1 MSARRASPRRSIIV
15 PRRGRA
21 RRHPSL
27 ASPLIVAGDSVPL
40 PRAPLALVADAHDYE
55 EGSAAERAAA
65 RKLAVLLAR
74 RESATVALPPQRAA
88 GGGDAPQFPRCLS
101 ELTVQDCRRRSRALV
116 SEIFVGGAVTAYCVE
131 HAGLDAGAKTELMTL
146 LSSVFVEQKKS
157 WGSFVKELLNCRKR
171 SFTLALCA
179 NDTVLAAAMVEDD
192 GMVCIIRMMATH
204 PAHRRCGCARLLDAL
219 VQQECYVRRKAKHL
233 CVEVSTKQENDVI
246 WRPKLKYTV
255 RALSTRPLSR
265 SRSRSLSL
273 SLSLSLFLPETSL
286 VPTDACFC

>member
-27 ASPLIVAGDSVPL
+27 ASPLVAGDSVPL
-40 PRAPLALVADAHDYE
+40 PLAPLALVAGRDDYE
-55 EGSAAERAAA
+55 EASAEERAGA
-65 RKLAVLLAR
+65 RKLAGLLAR

-88 GGGDAPQFPRCLS
+88 GGGGAPQFPRCLS
-101 ELTVQDCRRRSRALV
+101 ELTVQDRRRRSRALV

-179 NDTVLAAAMVEDD
+179 NDTVLA
-192 GMVCIIRMMATH
+192 CTRT
-204 PAHRRCGCARLLDAL
+204 RL
-219 VQQECYVRRKAKHL
+219 
-233 CVEVSTKQENDVI
+233 
-246 WRPKLKYTV
+246 
-255 RALSTRPLSR
+255 
-265 SRSRSLSL
+265 
-273 SLSLSLFLPETSL
+273 
-286 VPTDACFC
+286 

>member
-1 MSARRASPRRSIIV
+1 MSASSASRRRSIIV
-15 PRRGRA
+15 ARRKP
-21 RRHPSL
+21 RHPSL
-27 ASPLIVAGDSVPL
+27 ASPLVAGDSVPL
-40 PRAPLALVADAHDYE
+40 PLAPLALVAGRDDYE
-55 EGSAAERAAA
+55 EASAEERAGA
-65 RKLAVLLAR
+65 RKLAGLLAR

-179 NDTVLAAAMVEDD
+179 NDTVLA
-192 GMVCIIRMMATH
+192 CTRT
-204 PAHRRCGCARLLDAL
+204 RL
-219 VQQECYVRRKAKHL
+219 
-233 CVEVSTKQENDVI
+233 
-246 WRPKLKYTV
+246 
-255 RALSTRPLSR
+255 
-265 SRSRSLSL
+265 
-273 SLSLSLFLPETSL
+273 
-286 VPTDACFC
+286 